1 MRALFL
7 VLVPV
12 ALALAPAAAPA
23 APVERPGGP
32 AVPSPLP
39 DPPPAIAGP
48 DGAVASSEPN
58 KPVFYE
64 TTTVTAR
71 PVSAAAG
78 AVTVLDATEIET
90 SQARSATEALTNV
103 PGLNTLSS
111 GGRAG
116 ASNAFIRG
124 GDPNYTLVLLDGIP
138 LNDATELQGGA
149 VNLEELSANLVDHV
163 EVVRGPLTSFY
174 GSNALSGVVQLFAPR
189 GTFGPMRV
197 ATGLEAG
204 NAGLRRGY
212 GRVSG
217 AAGAGSYAVGASWDQ
232 QAHQIGADRFR
243 QLEAWATG
251 DLALGAGSALA
262 VTGRVADGASD
273 DYPDASAGP
282 ALGTG
287 LLRHTDHRDID
298 LGARLDIGAPTA
310 RRQQLL
316 VGLARRDLDRTS
328 PAIPPMVPESEEHTA
343 FTRLRIGWQ
352 LPLVSAPRTSV
363 DVGVTGEGEW
373 GENASVLRSPAFPG
387 GEAQGDY
394 AKRRLNG
401 GVYAGARYERGAL
414 LYEAA
419 LRTDATTGSSLQAN
433 PHLGVVWH
441 SGDSAT
447 RLRAS
452 FGRASKMPSF
462 YALAS
467 PRALGGN
474 PDLRPEHVWGGE
486 AGAERR
492 LDALALELGVSY
504 FRQELNDLVDFDF
517 DSFQLVNRARV
528 RTEGVEMTASWRP
541 HRSLSIEGQATYL
554 SVHDRAGAE
563 LLHTPHWTGGG
574 RLIWRPTT
582 PLTLRLQVRGTSG
595 YLDRQ
600 YPVPDRDSVEGNGL
614 LGASGA
620 WRVRAGLTLRARA
633 ENLTNRRYET
643 LIGFPGPGRS
653 FWAGVGWERP

>member
-7 VLVPV
+7 LLVPAV
-12 ALALAPAAAPA
+12 LTLDPAPAPA
-23 APVERPGGP
+23 APGERPAGP
-32 AVPSPLP
+32 EVPSPRP
-39 DPPPAIAGP
+39 DPPPALAGP
-48 DGAVASSEPN
+48 EGMGAASEPK

-71 PVSAAAG
+71 PISSATG
-78 AVTVLDATEIET
+78 AVSVIGATEIEAA
-90 SQARSATEALTNV
+90 QARSATEALTDV
-103 PGLNTLSS
+103 PGLSTLSS

-116 ASNAFIRG
+116 VSNAFIRG

-149 VNLEELSANLVDHV
+149 VNLEELSANLVDRV

-174 GSNALSGVVQLFAPR
+174 GSNALSGVVQIFTPR
-189 GTFGPMRV
+189 GASGPMRV
-197 ATGLEAG
+197 ASGLEAG

-212 GRVSG
+212 GRVAG
-217 AAGAGSYAVGASWDQ
+217 AAGGGGCALGASYDQ
-232 QAHQIGADRFR
+232 QAHQVGSDRFR

-251 DLALGAGSALA
+251 DLALGARSALA
-262 VTGRVADGASD
+262 MTGRVADGESD
-273 DYPDASAGP
+273 DYPDASGGP
-282 ALGTG
+282 VFGTG
-287 LLRHTDHRDID
+287 LLRHTGHRDID
-298 LGARLDIGAPTA
+298 FGARLELGDPAA
-310 RRQQLL
+310 RRHQLR
-316 VGLARRDLDRTS
+316 VGFARRDLDRTS
-328 PAIPPMVPESEEHTA
+328 PAVPPMVPGSEEHTA

-363 DVGVTGEGEW
+363 DVGVAGEGEW

-394 AKRRLNG
+394 AQRRLNG
-401 GVYAGARYERGAL
+401 GVYAGVRHERGAL
-414 LYEAA
+414 FYAAA

-441 SGDSAT
+441 AGGGAT

-486 AGAERR
+486 VGAEHR
-492 LDALALELGVSY
+492 LRVLALELGVTY
-504 FRQELNDLVDFDF
+504 FRQELSDLVDFDF
-517 DSFQLVNRARV
+517 DSFQLVNRALV
-528 RTEGVEMTASWRP
+528 RTQGVEMTASWRP
-541 HRSLSIEGQATYL
+541 HRSLSVEGQATYL
-554 SVHDRAGAE
+554 NVHDRAGAE
-563 LLHTPHWTGGG
+563 LLHTPQWTGSG
-574 RLIWRPTT
+574 RLTWRPTT
-582 PLTLRLQVRGTSG
+582 SLTLRLQVRGSSG

-600 YPVPDRDSVEGNGL
+600 YPAADRDSVEGYGL
-614 LGASGA
+614 LGASGW
-620 WRVRAGLTLRARA
+620 WRLRGGLTLRARA
-633 ENLTNRRYET
+633 DNLTNSRYET
-643 LIGFPGPGRS
+643 LIGFPGPSRS
-653 FWAGVGWERP
+653 FWAGVGWDRP